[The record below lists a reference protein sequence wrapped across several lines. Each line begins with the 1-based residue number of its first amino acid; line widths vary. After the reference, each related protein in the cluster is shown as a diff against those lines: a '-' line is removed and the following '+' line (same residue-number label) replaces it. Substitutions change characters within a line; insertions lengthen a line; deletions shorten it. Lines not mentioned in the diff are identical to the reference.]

1 MSEPEVPTIP
11 VDDSTNPVQQM
22 AAEAAFE
29 ADNSESEDAVLDR
42 IFGKDDSAP
51 QQNFRTIDPE
61 PQNDPDFD
69 RAFKALQRDGV
80 PAYIIDSIKSDPSKM
95 KEWGLKAAKRQAD
108 VDSFGSKKANS
119 AETPTPA
126 PVASKISPDNS
137 KNSGDS
143 EDDADPL
150 SVFGDIFGDEAAKP
164 LRAITERL
172 RSDFEEKT
180 KAMEVK

>member
-95 KEWGLKAAKRQAD
+95 KEWGLKAAKRQ
-108 VDSFGSKKANS
+108 G
-119 AETPTPA
+119 
-126 PVASKISPDNS
+126 
-137 KNSGDS
+137 
-143 EDDADPL
+143 
-150 SVFGDIFGDEAAKP
+150 
-164 LRAITERL
+164 L
-172 RSDFEEKT
+172 RSYSMFRAEI
-180 KAMEVK
+180 KAQNSRPSVRRMRTSMSTTAPSLLMPW